1 MTQETYRAYETP
13 DMWKRT
19 SLFNEFSRKFTLV
32 ETFMRRFDAVV
43 LTSTYFAT
51 VLDNLIFFRLKILN
65 RFMIVHDAC
74 VCEREGEGD
83 KTPLVN
89 SVFE

>member
-1 MTQETYRAYETP
+1 MRN
-13 DMWKRT
+13 RT

-51 VLDNLIFFRLKILN
+51 VLDNLIFFFRLRILN
-65 RFMIVHDAC
+65 RFMIVDDAC
-74 VCEREGEGD
+74 VCERGRGR
-83 KTPLVN
+83 
-89 SVFE
+89 

>member
-1 MTQETYRAYETP
+1 MTQETYRAYGTP

-32 ETFMRRFDAVV
+32 ETFMRVNFDAVV

-51 VLDNLIFFRLKILN
+51 VLDNLIFFSIEN
-65 RFMIVHDAC
+65 PEQIHDCA
-74 VCEREGEGD
+74 
-83 KTPLVN
+83 
-89 SVFE
+89 